1 MTKSLAE
8 QGDKALAAMGCYVV
22 DVEVEPSRS
31 RPLVR
36 YFIGCLDDSTVT
48 VDICARASRTLEA
61 LLDESGRFGTE
72 YAIEVSSPG
81 IDRRLARPND
91 FARFAGRR
99 VKIRLKNPLEGNPG
113 NPLEGKRNLEGILV
127 SADQRKLVMSVG
139 DEQLELSYELL
150 ARANLVFDSASS
162 EE

>member
-1 MTKSLAE
+1 MLNESTKSLADD
-8 QGDKALAAMGCYVV
+8 GDQALAAVGCYVV

-48 VDICARASRTLEA
+48 VELCARASRILEA
-61 LLDESGRFGTE
+61 LLDESGRFGIE

-81 IDRRLARPND
+81 IDRRIARPWD
-91 FARFAGRR
+91 FTRFAGNR
-99 VKIRLKNPLEGNPG
+99 VRIRLR
-113 NPLEGKRNLEGILV
+113 NPLEGKRNLDAVLV
-127 SADQRKLVMSVG
+127 SATQTGLTLAVG
-139 DEQLELSYELL
+139 EQQLELPYDHL
-150 ARANLVFDSASS
+150 ARANLVYDSSRS

>member
-1 MTKSLAE
+1 LLDENTKSLAE
-8 QGDKALAAMGCYVV
+8 DGDQALAAMGCYIV

-48 VDICARASRTLEA
+48 VELCARASRILEA
-61 LLDESGRFGTE
+61 LLDESGRFGVE

-81 IDRRLARPND
+81 IDRRIARARD
-91 FARFAGRR
+91 FARFAGNR
-99 VKIRLKNPLEGNPG
+99 VRIRLR
-113 NPLEGKRNLEGILV
+113 NPLEGKRNLDAVLV
-127 SADQRKLVMSVG
+127 SATQAGLTLAVG
-139 DEQLELSYELL
+139 EQQLELPYHHL
-150 ARANLVFDSASS
+150 ARANLVYDSSRS